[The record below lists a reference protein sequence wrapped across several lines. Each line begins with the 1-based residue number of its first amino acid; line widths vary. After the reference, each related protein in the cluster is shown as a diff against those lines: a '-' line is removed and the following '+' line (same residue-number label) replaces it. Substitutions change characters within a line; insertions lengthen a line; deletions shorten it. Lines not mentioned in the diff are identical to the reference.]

1 MPVAPPPKIQDL
13 LGGAAAP
20 TNDPAW
26 QPPADPLA
34 DGKIATRAGVVHREI
49 PLIVCGTGW
58 DVAAVRL
65 ALEQQSV
72 GLFDYPA
79 QLADSIAG
87 DSRVQAAMAS
97 RTGGVLGRPVD
108 FLLPRKYADS
118 ALAKECRDAFA
129 DAWPTMAAEASMAEL
144 QRNAVSLGFGIS
156 QILWDTSGDYMIP
169 RPLPWHLRSVY
180 WHWTFRCFVAMTQ
193 DGPVQVRPGDGSW
206 ILHAPHG
213 EYRGWMQGAIRA
225 IAPWWL
231 ARHYALRDWARY
243 SERHG
248 LPMIKAKTPAR
259 GDPVQ
264 VDAWTASLQ
273 TLGQET
279 VIQLPQEVDGSASYD
294 VDLLEARDTAHDGFR
309 QLISQCDTEITLSL
323 LAQNLTTEV
332 KEGSFAAAR
341 VHADVRQALL
351 EADARGL
358 ALTIYQQLAR
368 PFAAMNFGE
377 PDIAPRVV
385 WNVEPYE
392 DAQTKAQTLLTFTQ
406 SLANMKNAGFRML
419 PEQAERIA
427 KSFGLDVGQLREV
440 ETAIA
445 GASPPATPG
454 AQARFAAMAEKHARY
469 RIAIGETSRRYIEA
483 ETEAM
488 AAMFARQEVE
498 QSKAMR
504 RRRRR

>member
-65 ALEQQSV
+65 ALEQQCV

-469 RIAIGETSRRYIEA
+469 RSAIGETSRRYIEA